1 MNNLKN
7 ILIKKGIKQ
16 SWLAKQLGVTNQAV
30 TNWIKEYSFPRKQ
43 NLKGISKIL
52 SVAVDEIFF
61 NNEIS
66 TNTDDDSYDID
77 TNNNKN
83 KYKKINIKK

>member
-7 ILIKKGIKQ
+7 ILIGKGIKE

-30 TNWIKEYSFPRKQ
+30 TNWVKEYSFPRRK

-52 SVAVDEIFF
+52 SVTVDEIFF
-61 NNEIS
+61 NDIN

-83 KYKKINIKK
+83 KYEKANIKK

>member
-7 ILIKKGIKQ
+7 ILIEKGIKE

-30 TNWIKEYSFPRKQ
+30 TNWVKEYSFPRKQ

-52 SVAVDEIFF
+52 SVTVDEIFF
-61 NNEIS
+61 NDIN

-77 TNNNKN
+77 TNNNKYE
-83 KYKKINIKK
+83 KANIKK

>member
-7 ILIKKGIKQ
+7 ILIKKGIKEN
-16 SWLAKQLGVTNQAV
+16 WLAKQLGVTNQAV
-30 TNWIKEYSFPRKQ
+30 TNWIKEYSFPRRQ

-52 SVAVDEIFF
+52 SVTVDEIFF
-61 NNEIS
+61 NDIN

-83 KYKKINIKK
+83 KYEKANIKK